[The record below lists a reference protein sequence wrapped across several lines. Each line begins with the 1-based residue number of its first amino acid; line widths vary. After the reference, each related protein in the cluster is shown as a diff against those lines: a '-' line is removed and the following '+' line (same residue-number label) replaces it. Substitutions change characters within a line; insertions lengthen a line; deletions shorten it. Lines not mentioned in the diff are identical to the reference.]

1 MILFYTKD
9 AQFQMMPKVNIF
21 LKKNIKNGAFP
32 ETGLHMAEVFV
43 LCGFFLVYFTEEVT
57 HLAINRYISRRKQ
70 PECCLNAKDQNGEE
84 SQPALIENK
93 IGEPNQP
100 QNHENTALEFMCKR
114 DATTFEATLRGFLV
128 ILALR

>member
-1 MILFYTKD
+1 
-9 AQFQMMPKVNIF
+9 MMPKVNIF

-57 HLAINRYISRRKQ
+57 HLAINKYISRRKQ

-93 IGEPNQP
+93 IGELNQP